1 MVRKFNVPAFTTY
14 CGLGAEQIGPITA
27 ISSSCANPFASDPSV
42 PDFNQPK
49 NQVQADFEW
58 RVSTDVEECA
68 SGTEK
73 LLMELGVSNLVAPF
87 PASTI
92 QPASTHQVITSPNV
106 HVSAGEDM
114 PSSSRTFRVSSL
126 TEALLDPESGSSYD
140 DSEFSDDDDAEYY
153 VTSAKKEIQQNLSD
167 DEEPQAA
174 SVRLMEAEMDV
185 DHEKLL
191 SDNDKQPL
199 PNAKSKQ
206 PLAASNQPVT
216 DCEEKNNNEESVD
229 DCDERAEAEGRV
241 LTGKTTQIVLNLLE
255 GLEHKGHCVTM
266 DNFYNSP
273 ALARYLKCRGFD
285 CLRFTCKNIPED
297 VKEMKKNCERAR
309 SLLATRR
316 CNGVGMDA
324 KIVSM
329 ISTFH
334 DNITYTGTR
343 AGEECEKPI
352 CVKDY
357 NTTMGGIDLKDQ
369 TLSMYPMER
378 KRGLKWYIKMFK
390 RLLNT
395 CVHNA
400 YILYK
405 DSHNKR
411 YDEKNIMTH
420 REFRY
425 QIAISLKMRY
435 MPPAPVRSLI
445 SRSELRLDRTKNH
458 MPIRGDICAARCV
471 Y

>member
-1 MVRKFNVPAFTTY
+1 MDKLRKPANIIKQKWSESSTSLRSRHIVDLALSKSDQSLRSPVPAR
-14 CGLGAEQIGPITA
+14 IPSPA
-27 ISSSCANPFASDPSV
+27 IPGRSSAQPSPSSSTSSPQFKRPKTVNV

-140 DSEFSDDDDAEYY
+140 DSEFSDDDDAEY
-153 VTSAKKEIQQNLSD
+153 VTSAKRRFSRIYQTMRS
-167 DEEPQAA
+167 
-174 SVRLMEAEMDV
+174 SSSCV
-185 DHEKLL
+185 
-191 SDNDKQPL
+191 DNDKQPL

-216 DCEEKNNNEESVD
+216 DCEEKKITTKKVSTIVMKELRPGGAGSKVGDKCIDAKRWHDTSNV
-229 DCDERAEAEGRV
+229 EA
-241 LTGKTTQIVLNLLE
+241 LTVW
-255 GLEHKGHCVTM
+255 
-266 DNFYNSP
+266 
-273 ALARYLKCRGFD
+273 ARLTR
-285 CLRFTCKNIPED
+285 KNIPED
-297 VKEMKKNCERAR
+297 VKEMKKNCEKGTIIAR
-309 SLLATRR
+309 HSGDVMVLAWK
-316 CNGVGMDA
+316 DA

-334 DNITYTGTR
+334 DNSTYTGTR

-357 NTTMGGIDLKDQ
+357 NTTMG
-369 TLSMYPMER
+369 
-378 KRGLKWYIKMFK
+378 
-390 RLLNT
+390 
-395 CVHNA
+395 A
-400 YILYK
+400 
-405 DSHNKR
+405 
-411 YDEKNIMTH
+411 
-420 REFRY
+420 
-425 QIAISLKMRY
+425 
-435 MPPAPVRSLI
+435 LI
-445 SRSELRLDRTKNH
+445 
-458 MPIRGDICAARCV
+458 
-471 Y
+471 